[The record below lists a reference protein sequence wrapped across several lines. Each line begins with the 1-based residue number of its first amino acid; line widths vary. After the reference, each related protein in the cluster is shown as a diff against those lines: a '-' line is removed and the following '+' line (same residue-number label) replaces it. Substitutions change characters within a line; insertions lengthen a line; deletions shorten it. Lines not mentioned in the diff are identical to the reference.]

1 MTVIQDPAQRIDVLR
16 RRIEDANYRYHVLDE
31 PQIPD
36 ADYDRLLR
44 ELDELEAKYP
54 DLLTPDSPTQRVGA
68 PVSSLLAVKHHSPM
82 LSLGNA
88 FTENEVVDFDR
99 RIRERLSQSDVDSI
113 QYSAEIKF
121 DGLAISLTYVDGI
134 LRRAVTRGDGMF
146 GEDVTHSVRTAGG
159 IPPRLRGK
167 VPDSGVIE
175 VRGEVYM
182 PRASFE
188 RYNEQ
193 ALLNNAKTLA
203 NPRNAAAGAVRQL
216 DPKESKKRGLR
227 FFAYGGVDLERL
239 TLTGTQSD
247 VLQLLRDFGFPVA
260 KETSVVLGAAGCLDF
275 YKKIQD
281 KRDSLPYD
289 IDGVV
294 YKVDRSDWREI
305 LGFVSRAP
313 RWAIA
318 HKFPAQEQSTTV
330 EAIEIQIGRTG
341 AATPVARLKPVHVA
355 GVIVT
360 NATLHNSD
368 QIARLDVRVGDTVIV
383 RRAGDVIPEVVSVIK
398 QFRPNDKLRI
408 SLPFIRKLSFI
419 DKGKKRD
426 RRSLN
431 EKRKFFE
438 LMLGDVAQA
447 EGLGIPQLVKALDS
461 GARWAGFSNNK
472 SRSLSFFRSRMMRAG
487 LLPFMSLDNFSQTQ
501 PFLMPKSCPVC
512 GSEIVREEGEAVWR
526 CSGELTCPAQRK
538 EAFRHFVS
546 RRAMDVDG
554 LGEKFIEVLVDSG
567 VVQGVADLYL
577 LSVDQL
583 LQLRLISTAESPHAF
598 LREAREHLATGAY
611 AQMEN
616 TVVSIGVDLAGEREV
631 PQTWQADLLRAGL
644 PAFDWNRKK
653 IATKWAENLIEAI
666 EKSRDTTLERF
677 LFALGIEH
685 VGESTAKALS
695 AWFGDLELIRH
706 LPWPLFKRVPDIG
719 GEVARS
725 LGHFLDQPG
734 NQQAIDDLLQRG
746 VRIGDAHPPS
756 PKLRDALSFA
766 SVLEDMDIPKVTPV
780 RAQQLAAA
788 VDSFDALRSAG
799 ADALLQAGVPAAVV
813 ASVQQWL
820 DRLENAA
827 LASAAQQAME
837 TVLSRLPE
845 ADALPTGPL
854 DGQTVVITGTLAALT
869 RDAAKQR
876 LEALG
881 AKVAGSVSKKT
892 AFLVAGEEAG
902 SKLDKAQSL
911 GVDIWDEVRLLA
923 FLGEHGQQP

>member
-1 MTVIQDPAQRIDVLR
+1 MTVSPDPAQRIDALR

-31 PQIPD
+31 PQMAD
-36 ADYDRLLR
+36 VDYDRLMR
-44 ELDELEAKYP
+44 ELEALEAEYP
-54 DLLTPDSPTQRVGA
+54 QLASADSPTQRVGH
-68 PVSSLLAVKHHSPM
+68 LAASRFAEVRHALPM

-88 FTENEVVDFDR
+88 FNDEEVTEFVR
-99 RIRERLSQSDVDSI
+99 RISERLEVKQPLF
-113 QYSAEIKF
+113 SAEPKL
-121 DGLAISLTYVDGI
+121 DGLAISLRYENGEFVQG
-134 LRRAVTRGDGMF
+134 ATRGDGAT
-146 GEDVTHSVRTAGG
+146 GEDVSANLRTVKA
-159 IPPRLRGK
+159 IPLRLRGEGWPQ
-167 VPDSGVIE
+167 VLE

-182 PRASFE
+182 PRAAFE
-188 RYNEQ
+188 SYNAQ
-193 ALLNNAKTLA
+193 MRAQGGKVLA
-203 NPRNAAAGAVRQL
+203 NPRNGAAGSLRQL
-216 DPKESKKRGLR
+216 DARITAQRPLS
-227 FFAYGGVDLERL
+227 FFAYGVGEVSEGVLPQTHSAIL
-239 TLTGTQSD
+239 A
-247 VLQLLRDFGFPVA
+247 QLRAWGFPVSSLV
-260 KETSVVLGAAGCLDF
+260 EVVQGSDGLLAYYQRIGAA
-275 YKKIQD
+275 
-281 KRDSLPYD
+281 RDGLAFD

-294 YKVDRSDWREI
+294 YKLDDLAGQREM
-305 LGFVSRAP
+305 GFVSRAP

-360 NATLHNSD
+360 NATLHNAD

-383 RRAGDVIPEVVSVIK
+383 RRAGDVIPEVAAVVAD
-398 QFRPNDKLRI
+398 QRP
-408 SLPFIRKLSFI
+408 P
-419 DKGKKRD
+419 GT
-426 RRSLN
+426 
-431 EKRKFFE
+431 
-438 LMLGDVAQA
+438 QA
-447 EGLGIPQLVKALDS
+447 WQMP
-461 GARWAGFSNNK
+461 
-472 SRSLSFFRSRMMRAG
+472 
-487 LLPFMSLDNFSQTQ
+487 TQ
-501 PFLMPKSCPVC
+501 CPVC
-512 GSEIVREEGEAVWR
+512 GSEIVREEGQAVWR

-567 VVQGVADLYL
+567 LVQGVADIYL
-577 LSVDQL
+577 LTVDQL
-583 LQLRLISTAESPHAF
+583 LQLRMISTAESPHAF
-598 LREAREHLATGAY
+598 LREAREHLASGAY
-611 AQMEN
+611 AQLET
-616 TVVSIGVDLAGEREV
+616 TVVGIGVDMAGEREV
-631 PQTWQADLLRAGL
+631 PPTWQADLLRAGL
-644 PAFDWNRKK
+644 PKFDWNRKK

-666 EKSRDTTLERF
+666 ETSRDTTLERF

-719 GEVARS
+719 GEVARA

-746 VRIGDAHPPS
+746 VRIGDTHPPS
-756 PKLRDALSFA
+756 PKLREALSFA

-788 VDSFDALRSAG
+788 VDSFAALRTAG
-799 ADALLQAGVPAAVV
+799 ADALQQAGVPAPVV
-813 ASVQQWL
+813 AALLQWL
-820 DRLENAA
+820 DRPENAA

-837 TVLSRLPE
+837 TVLARLPE
-845 ADALPTGPL
+845 ADALQTGPL
-854 DGQTVVITGTLAALT
+854 DGQSVVITGTLAALT

-911 GVDIWDEVRLLA
+911 GVDIWDEARLLA
-923 FLGEHGQQP
+923 FLSEHGQQP